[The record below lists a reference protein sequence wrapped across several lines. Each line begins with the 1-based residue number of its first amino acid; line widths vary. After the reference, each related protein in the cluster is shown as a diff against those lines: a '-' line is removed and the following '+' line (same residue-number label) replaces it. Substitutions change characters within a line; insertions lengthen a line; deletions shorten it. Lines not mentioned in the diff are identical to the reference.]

1 MNKTKMIQ
9 TVEDMIDIVDRYYG
23 DSLQRELEMLRTAL
37 NNDDDEELEN
47 VIGETV
53 DGCMSAVA
61 ELESLAMYLDDFK
74 SARNET
80 APPYYEV
87 SYKPRNAST
96 VVVACVDADSY
107 EEAVQKLAME
117 QFHTQNTMISATQHN
132 EDAT

>member
-23 DSLQRELEMLRTAL
+23 DSLQRELKMLQTAL
-37 NNDDDEELEN
+37 KNGDSEELED

-61 ELESLAMYLDDFK
+61 ELESLANHLDDLK
-74 SARNET
+74 SARDET

-87 SYKPRNAST
+87 SYKPRNAA
-96 VVVACVDADSY
+96 VMVLANVEADSY

-117 QFHTQNTMISATQHN
+117 HFLTQNTMIGGTPHSEDTQ
-132 EDAT
+132 

>member
-1 MNKTKMIQ
+1 MNKSKMIQ

-37 NNDDDEELEN
+37 NNNDDEELEN

-61 ELESLAMYLDDFK
+61 ELESLGNHLDDFK
-74 SARNET
+74 SARDET
-80 APPYYEV
+80 APPYYEI
-87 SYKPRNAST
+87 SYKPRNAS
-96 VVVACVDADSY
+96 VMVLANVEADSY

-117 QFHTQNTMISATQHN
+117 HFLTQNTMIGGTPHNGDTQ
-132 EDAT
+132 